1 MDYPAFLWAILVY
14 KVLCE
19 ERSWE
24 TTVKFAKN
32 MTLECVYPSTDNV
45 TQIEWFK
52 INGQEKSIAVFNPT
66 YGVSIKEPYVD
77 RVSFLNSTMATSD
90 MTLFFHNA
98 SEADVGFY
106 SCLFNLFPLGTWKKK
121 LLVVQSDG
129 FEITVPPNSHII
141 AESGKN
147 ITLTHRLQSTWKVQR
162 VTWER
167 IQPHQ
172 IDVLASCNMLQGGS
186 HTSKYKRQVVSTCS
200 EGRSST
206 STITIPQASASD
218 AGLYRCRFLGQA
230 GENETF
236 VTQLTIT
243 DGKIDN
249 QYILFVAGGTVLLL
263 FVFLVTTI
271 IVISRY
277 RWPTTID
284 PLSPPL
290 SAWTVKISMST
301 TLPSL
306 ADQRRGSSFPF
317 CLSKFKTTIINM
329 DLHTQHLYLGNQ
341 FTTLVSFDR
350 KIVALSRKHSKWK
363 CFRKS
368 DYNNLFVC
376 VRKCTESCI
385 RTMQGS
391 SSLNKGCLRRFP
403 VSRIKHW
410 HGLVSGSLPQCWA
423 GILDV
428 GLTHSSF
435 PLGLPSGCQCLVVI
449 QTLFFWCDSGLAS
462 PR

>member
-1 MDYPAFLWAILVY
+1 MVKLITNISSLW
-14 KVLCE
+14 
-19 ERSWE
+19 
-24 TTVKFAKN
+24 
-32 MTLECVYPSTDNV
+32 LE
-45 TQIEWFK
+45 
-52 INGQEKSIAVFNPT
+52 GQF
-66 YGVSIKEPYVD
+66 YCY
-77 RVSFLNSTMATSD
+77 
-90 MTLFFHNA
+90 LFFW
-98 SEADVGFY
+98 
-106 SCLFNLFPLGTWKKK
+106 L
-121 LLVVQSDG
+121 
-129 FEITVPPNSHII
+129 PP
-141 AESGKN
+141 
-147 ITLTHRLQSTWKVQR
+147 
-162 VTWER
+162 
-167 IQPHQ
+167 
-172 IDVLASCNMLQGGS
+172 
-186 HTSKYKRQVVSTCS
+186 
-200 EGRSST
+200 SS
-206 STITIPQASASD
+206 S
-218 AGLYRCRFLGQA
+218 
-230 GENETF
+230 
-236 VTQLTIT
+236 
-243 DGKIDN
+243 
-249 QYILFVAGGTVLLL
+249 
-263 FVFLVTTI
+263 FLVTEGERDRKESFWKNPGI
-271 IVISRY
+271 HRI

-368 DYNNLFVC
+368 DCNNLFVC

>member
-277 RWPTTID
+277 RRRKRQKRILLEKSRDTQNK
-284 PLSPPL
+284 
-290 SAWTVKISMST
+290 V
-301 TLPSL
+301 
-306 ADQRRGSSFPF
+306 ADNYRP
-317 CLSKFKTTIINM
+317 
-329 DLHTQHLYLGNQ
+329 
-341 FTTLVSFDR
+341 
-350 KIVALSRKHSKWK
+350 
-363 CFRKS
+363 
-368 DYNNLFVC
+368 
-376 VRKCTESCI
+376 
-385 RTMQGS
+385 
-391 SSLNKGCLRRFP
+391 P
-403 VSRIKHW
+403 VST
-410 HGLVSGSLPQCWA
+410 PQC
-423 GILDV
+423 V
-428 GLTHSSF
+428 
-435 PLGLPSGCQCLVVI
+435 
-449 QTLFFWCDSGLAS
+449 DSEDIYVNYPTFSRRPKA
-462 PR
+462 RV